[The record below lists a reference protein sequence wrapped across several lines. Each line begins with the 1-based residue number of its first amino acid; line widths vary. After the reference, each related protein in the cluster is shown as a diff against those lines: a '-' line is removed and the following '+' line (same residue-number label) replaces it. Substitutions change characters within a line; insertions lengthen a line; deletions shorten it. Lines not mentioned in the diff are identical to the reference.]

1 MPLPPQSPNL
11 LTMLSLLL
19 LPEPPKVPLLPA
31 NKKSRLSWLL
41 KTLLLLLLRI
51 LLCNRQSLL
60 LPITVPPQGNAGTIM
75 PLAKTGPVWASVMA
89 PKQSSL
95 KQTAEKLAALANVEV
110 KRLQKL
116 PLTPLQKLPLTP
128 LQKLPPLVI
137 TVMIMEQHVLIRWMN
152 VQVGLHW
159 VCA

>member
-1 MPLPPQSPNL
+1 
-11 LTMLSLLL
+11 
-19 LPEPPKVPLLPA
+19 
-31 NKKSRLSWLL
+31 
-41 KTLLLLLLRI
+41 
-51 LLCNRQSLL
+51 
-60 LPITVPPQGNAGTIM
+60 
-75 PLAKTGPVWASVMA
+75 MA

-110 KRLQKL
+110 KRLQKLPLTPLQKL